1 MSKLKMNIR
10 ELVESHTPT
19 NFKYY
24 INLKRE
30 EDLKALETLGYDLDN
45 LNTIRQPDL
54 IKRAIAATYKYYER
68 EVVAHAKRP
77 TIMENGVIL
86 NKKMATKTVLSG
98 QPEDENN
105 YEVQP
110 IAPQKETFKAKK
122 KFTMELAPYSFVMLE
137 YSL

>member
-10 ELVESHTPT
+10 ELVESHTPK

-24 INLKRE
+24 INLKSE
-30 EDLKALETLGYDLDN
+30 EDLKRLETLGYDLDN

-68 EVVAHAKRP
+68 EVVAHAKKP

-86 NKKMATKTVLSG
+86 NKKMATKTDKKLEQVGVAFFDIDDVKYVAVKLC
-98 QPEDENN
+98 
-105 YEVQP
+105 YELFD
-110 IAPQKETFKAKK
+110 IYEIFIMT
-122 KFTMELAPYSFVMLE
+122 
-137 YSL
+137 

>member
-10 ELVESHTPT
+10 ELVESHTPK

-24 INLKRE
+24 IDLKSE
-30 EDLKALETLGYDLDN
+30 EDLKRLETLGYDLDN

-68 EVVAHAKRP
+68 EVVAHAKKP

-86 NKKMATKTVLSG
+86 NKKMATKTDKKLEQVGVAFFDIDDVKYVAVKLC
-98 QPEDENN
+98 
-105 YEVQP
+105 YELFD
-110 IAPQKETFKAKK
+110 IYEIFIMT
-122 KFTMELAPYSFVMLE
+122 
-137 YSL
+137 